1 MGKALFTSF
10 LFLAAVFGTSP
21 ALAGHSHDMDH
32 HGHGAMDH
40 AGMDHAAMGHE
51 GMDHGTMVQEGNAG
65 SERHHPAEDMK
76 DIIPVIPSQGHKNH
90 DHGNGGDK
98 KSCEHHQ
105 VCPSDHVCEMK
116 DHACHAAA
124 TLSFQTCAI
133 STECG
138 GGLPFQSASQPQH
151 HEVILTFYLF
161 KEFNFSSYFLP
172 PLVEVSLAGFPGEQ
186 EHPPQFS
193 SL

>member
-10 LFLAAVFGTSP
+10 LFLAAVLGTSP
-21 ALAGHSHDMDH
+21 ALAGHPHDMGH
-32 HGHGAMDH
+32 HGHGA
-40 AGMDHAAMGHE
+40 MDHAAMGHE
-51 GMDHGTMVQEGNAG
+51 GMDHGTMVQEADAG
-65 SERHHPAEDMK
+65 AGLHHPADIK
-76 DIIPVIPSQGHKNH
+76 DLIPVIPSQSHK
-90 DHGNGGDK
+90 DHGCEKKGDK
-98 KSCEHHQ
+98 RSCMHHQ
-105 VCPSDHVCEMK
+105 VCPSDHTCEMK
-116 DHACHAAA
+116 DHSYHSSNSPGPDPVC
-124 TLSFQTCAI
+124 SI
-133 STECG
+133 SSECG
-138 GGLPFQSASQPQH
+138 GGLPFQSASPPQH